1 MQWTQGMKSS
11 VEWSVHVLVT
21 ILKQKLFS
29 LNQQERTHNK
39 TDKEVVDSSHDAE
52 LFVQWE
58 RGRSLIKILSK

>member
-29 LNQQERTHNK
+29 LNQQERKRLLIPHTMLNFLYRG
-39 TDKEVVDSSHDAE
+39 KEGGAE
-52 LFVQWE
+52 LQDV
-58 RGRSLIKILSK
+58 KI

>member
-29 LNQQERTHNK
+29 LNQQERK
-39 TDKEVVDSSHDAE
+39 RLLISHTMLNVLYSGREEGAE
-52 LFVQWE
+52 LQDV
-58 RGRSLIKILSK
+58 KI

>member
-29 LNQQERTHNK
+29 LNQQERKRLLIPHTMLNFLYSGREK
-39 TDKEVVDSSHDAE
+39 GAE
-52 LFVQWE
+52 LQDV
-58 RGRSLIKILSK
+58 KI